1 MLRRRLGHGNVRL
14 SRAWQL
20 ARMRRLLAVVT
31 AAALASPALVSPA
44 LAQNAGQIARV
55 RAGASCPGCNLFQ
68 ADLANL
74 ELKAKNF
81 SGARLRQA
89 DASGAVLS
97 RTRFAHGDLRDF
109 NAYGAVMTGADL
121 RGADLTHATLVGAYL
136 EGADLSGARLEGAN
150 LSGAEM
156 ERARGLTAVQIAQA
170 CGDEAT
176 KLPRGMRAPPC
187 R

>member
-1 MLRRRLGHGNVRL
+1 
-14 SRAWQL
+14 
-20 ARMRRLLAVVT
+20 MRLAVT
-31 AAALASPALVSPA
+31 ALALLASPAA
-44 LAQNAGQIARV
+44 AQNPVQIARV

-68 ADLANL
+68 ADLADL
-74 ELKAKNF
+74 ELKGRDYH
-81 SGARLRQA
+81 GARLRQA
-89 DASGAVLS
+89 DASGAVLARS
-97 RTRFAHGDLRDF
+97 RFAHGDLRDF

-136 EGADLSGARLEGAN
+136 EGADLAGARMGGAN

-156 ERARGLTAVQIAQA
+156 ERARGLTPGQLAQA

-176 KLPRGMRAPPC
+176 RLPHGMHVAPC